1 MTDILFELNQYS
13 GGIGGIYHD
22 YAVKVGISGSML
34 DILYVLNGEDGS
46 CYQSLFY
53 KQTGLSRSTINSCL
67 KKMEKEQLVDIQA
80 GKGRNTIVTLTQ
92 SGRNLM
98 IKTAGQ
104 LVELEKSVLKS
115 WSDEEQDLYLKL
127 SQKFYNGLKERVER
141 LN

>member
-80 GKGRNTIVTLTQ
+80 GKGRNTIVTLTE

>member
-67 KKMEKEQLVDIQA
+67 KKWK
-80 GKGRNTIVTLTQ
+80 
-92 SGRNLM
+92 
-98 IKTAGQ
+98 
-104 LVELEKSVLKS
+104 KSS
-115 WSDEEQDLYLKL
+115 
-127 SQKFYNGLKERVER
+127 
-141 LN
+141 

>member
-80 GKGRNTIVTLTQ
+80 GKGRNTIVTLTE
-92 SGRNLM
+92 SGRNVM